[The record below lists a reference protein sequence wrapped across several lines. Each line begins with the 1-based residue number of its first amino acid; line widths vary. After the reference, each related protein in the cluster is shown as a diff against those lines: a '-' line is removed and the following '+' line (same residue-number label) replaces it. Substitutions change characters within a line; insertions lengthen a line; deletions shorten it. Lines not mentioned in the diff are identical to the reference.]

1 MEADPYAH
9 IVEWYD
15 LEHDALTEDVECYAA
30 LIAPLAG
37 GRARVLEVGSGT
49 GRTAAALAMVGCHVV
64 GIEPSAAMRAG
75 CARRLAQLPE
85 AVSRRVTIIVG
96 TATEPAL
103 STDDRFDVVLYGL
116 NTFAHLT
123 TSWERHA
130 AIEVARRHLTLN
142 GRLLLDLDLKSV
154 NILWKLPGRVWWQGT
169 WPFPDGGEVSH
180 FMAAR
185 LDEQP
190 RVLRLQHFYDVTDH
204 AGNLRRVTASMRLA
218 VLRRGGV
225 ERSLIQAG
233 FVVDALYGSHDLMP
247 YEEGAPRALFVATPG

>member
-1 MEADPYAH
+1 MEADPYAR

-15 LEHDALTEDVECYAA
+15 LEHDTLTEDVACYAA
-30 LIAPLAG
+30 LVAPLAG

-49 GRTAAALAMVGCHVV
+49 GRTAAALAMAGCHVV

-85 AVSRRVTIIVG
+85 AVARRVTTIVG

-103 STDDRFDVVLYGL
+103 AADDHFDVVLYGL

-123 TSWERHA
+123 TSWERHTA
-130 AIEVARRHLTLN
+130 LEVARRHLTRD

-154 NILWKLPGRVWWQGT
+154 TILRKLLGRVWWQGT
-169 WPFPDGGEVSH
+169 WPLPVGGEVSH

-185 LDEQP
+185 QDEQP

-204 AGNLRRVTASMRLA
+204 AGNLHRVTASMRLA
-218 VLRRGGV
+218 VLRRGQV
-225 ERSLIQAG
+225 ERSLVHAG
-233 FVVDALYGSHDLMP
+233 FVVDALYGSHDLAP
-247 YEEGAPRALFVATPG
+247 YEEGAARAIFVARPA